1 MFLNDYVSSYEDE
14 SVLYFPPMEN
24 DERLDRIFFAL
35 SDSRRRCIL
44 EELSENQRTVGEL
57 AEDLSMALSAISK
70 HISLLEKAGLIYKTK
85 QGRTVY
91 CHMNFDIWK
100 EVTMY
105 VGLHL
110 KFWGARLD
118 ELEKYVT

>member
-1 MFLNDYVSSYEDE
+1 ME
-14 SVLYFPPMEN
+14 SN
-24 DERLDRIFFAL
+24 KRLDRIFFAL
-35 SDSRRRCIL
+35 SDSRRRSIL
-44 EELSENQRTVGEL
+44 EELSDNQRTVSEL
-57 AEDLSMALSAISK
+57 AENLSMALSAISK
-70 HISLLEKAGLIYKTK
+70 HIALLEKAGLIYKTK

-110 KFWGARLD
+110 KFWSARLD
-118 ELEKYVT
+118 ELEEFVSQ